1 MDDLYREVIIEHY
14 KNPSYRGKLDPHDI
28 SFADNNPLCGDHIQI
43 DLRVGIDG
51 LVTDARFDGH
61 GCAISQ
67 ASADL
72 LLEKYPESGESV
84 YEAAGFSRDAMKR
97 AKRKVGAV
105 AVKLGMDAGWV
116 WRLAPTEGSGSRAEE
131 CEEGAQN
138 SALPSLPSHES
149 PHPSSRGNLPRTCGL
164 VAEGGNNG

>member
-43 DLRVGIDG
+43 DLRVDADG
-51 LVTDARFDGH
+51 KVADARFDGH

-72 LLEKYPESGESV
+72 LMESIIGKPIEEVKGLNKDFILDMLGVDLGPVRLKCALLSLKVLKAGVYGLGEASD
-84 YEAAGFSRDAMKR
+84 E
-97 AKRKVGAV
+97 
-105 AVKLGMDAGWV
+105 
-116 WRLAPTEGSGSRAEE
+116 
-131 CEEGAQN
+131 
-138 SALPSLPSHES
+138 
-149 PHPSSRGNLPRTCGL
+149 L
-164 VAEGGNNG
+164 VE